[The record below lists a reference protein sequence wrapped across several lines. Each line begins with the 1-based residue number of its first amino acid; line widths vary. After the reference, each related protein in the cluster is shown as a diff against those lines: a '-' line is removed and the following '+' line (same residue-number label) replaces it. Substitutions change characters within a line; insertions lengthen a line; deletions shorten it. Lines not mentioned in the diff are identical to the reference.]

1 VNHAELFGVKAEVKN
16 STSPMIYCRSSESI
30 IASFCRSF
38 NATHALFEAEGSSD
52 SFTLANNILQSG
64 QKEIVNVAP
73 LPEEQVF
80 EDFKTEIKYTVDY
93 GDVIHGIHA
102 YDLRNGPLKMNMA
115 SKKGAL
121 QLCILTS
128 NESPTPEKFL
138 LKYDGITQEFWVS
151 WKEWGWAPVS
161 LLKQYEKGEKVEFEI
176 LPANSNSNLKIAKA
190 YLRYQDIE
198 FTD

>member
-1 VNHAELFGVKAEVKN
+1 
-16 STSPMIYCRSSESI
+16 MIYCRSSESI

-121 QLCILTS
+121 QLCILTL

-138 LKYDGITQEFWVS
+138 LKYNGITQEFWVS